1 MGRRPRLAALI
12 AGFAVF
18 AALSSASRADEDDV
32 REFDPL
38 GVIARLVDDAKMEF
52 VLRSNRVFRKIVC
65 SVPYAN
71 YTLDALAQ
79 VTQVSKP
86 ALKSHV
92 DALGRIG
99 LVAWT
104 HDWRGHLLIVPANET
119 ARARMRW
126 WAEDICGVD
135 DDCGFGG

>member
-18 AALSSASRADEDDV
+18 VALSAASGADEDDG
-32 REFDPL
+32 RESDPADA
-38 GVIARLVDDAKMEF
+38 IARWIDDTKMDF
-52 VLRSNRVFRKIVC
+52 VLRTDAVFRKIVC

-79 VTQVSKP
+79 VTQVPKP

-99 LVAWT
+99 LVAWV
-104 HDWRGHLLIVPANET
+104 HD
-119 ARARMRW
+119 
-126 WAEDICGVD
+126 
-135 DDCGFGG
+135 

>member
-1 MGRRPRLAALI
+1 M
-12 AGFAVF
+12 F
-18 AALSSASRADEDDV
+18 AALSAAARADEDDV
-32 REFDPL
+32 REFDPM
-38 GVIARLVDDAKMEF
+38 GVIARLVDDAKLEF
-52 VLRSNRVFRKIVC
+52 VLQTDAVFRKIVC

-71 YTLDALAQ
+71 YTLDALAR

-99 LVAWT
+99 LVAWV

-119 ARARMRW
+119 ARARMRR
-126 WAEDICGVD
+126 WAEEICAREN
-135 DDCGFGG
+135 DCGFGG